1 MTNTYLKD
9 TAADLDYVIDWSN
22 WLESLET
29 IISFTVTV
37 TTGITLGTGA
47 KAASQAA
54 GKVTVWLSGGTVGET
69 YVLQCTITTS
79 AGRTDNRKMII
90 RVVDR

>member
-1 MTNTYLKD
+1 MSAENTFLKD
-9 TAADLDYVIDWSN
+9 SAAVLDYQWDWSD
-22 WLESLET
+22 WLASGET
-29 IISFTVTV
+29 IVSASV
-37 TTGITLGTGA
+37 TTPDGITEDSEVTGSTA
-47 KAASQAA
+47 
-54 GKVTVWLSGGTVGET
+54 VTVWLSGGTVGVT

>member
-1 MTNTYLKD
+1 MSAENTFLKD
-9 TAADLDYVIDWSN
+9 SAAVLDYQWDWSD
-22 WLESLET
+22 WLASGET
-29 IISFTVTV
+29 IVSGTV
-37 TTGITLGTGA
+37 TTPTGIVEDSEVIGSTA
-47 KAASQAA
+47 
-54 GKVTVWLSGGTVGET
+54 VTAWLSGGTVGVT

>member
-1 MTNTYLKD
+1 MTDTYLKD
-9 TAADLDYVIDWSN
+9 TAADLDYVIDWSS

-69 YVLQCTITTS
+69 YTVQCTITTS